1 MKITKPRARGRAIW
15 RRSVAAFHQDPQGFW
30 RHTWNQ
36 NHGKVLVSED
46 VTVVRWPST
55 VTQLQAGAWKPII
68 TVAVIHIICCSPES
82 VEVLSVLV
90 TLPQLVDVQANV
102 ESPLLFER
110 SCRRL
115 SLTAYSSV
123 SRPPDP
129 HRARRPGCKRSRSS
143 LYVAEMN
150 SWQRSVPLGSA
161 VRCQSQRGGERT
173 FAWVIVCWRKMDEV
187 GVPFYYSSHSKQNS
201 SLCFDSQIFH
211 LWTPPPAVLYRILTP
226 DDQPVVTVMSCW
238 WCFLR
243 PFHSWADISTL
254 K

>member
-1 MKITKPRARGRAIW
+1 M
-15 RRSVAAFHQDPQGFW
+15 S
-30 RHTWNQ
+30 
-36 NHGKVLVSED
+36 
-46 VTVVRWPST
+46 WPSK
-55 VTQLQAGAWKPII
+55 VPQLQAWAWNPII
-68 TVAVIHIICCSPES
+68 TAVIHIICCSPGS
-82 VEVLSVLV
+82 VEFLSVLV

-143 LYVAEMN
+143 SYVAEMN

-161 VRCQSQRGGERT
+161 VRCQSQRGGKEHLPEWLSEKDGWGGSPVLLQQPLKT
-173 FAWVIVCWRKMDEV
+173 KLFALFWQSNLPRVNTSTSSSVSNPDAWWPTCGDCDELLMV
-187 GVPFYYSSHSKQNS
+187 FSMTLPFIGWHFYAKIAFHTLEMNS
-201 SLCFDSQIFH
+201 DIEG
-211 LWTPPPAVLYRILTP
+211 
-226 DDQPVVTVMSCW
+226 
-238 WCFLR
+238 
-243 PFHSWADISTL
+243 PF

>member
-1 MKITKPRARGRAIW
+1 MT
-15 RRSVAAFHQDPQGFW
+15 VA
-30 RHTWNQ
+30 
-36 NHGKVLVSED
+36 L
-46 VTVVRWPST
+46 WPST
-55 VTQLQAGAWKPII
+55 VTQLQAWAWKPII

-82 VEVLSVLV
+82 VFLSVFV

-150 SWQRSVPLGSA
+150 SWQRSEPLGSA
-161 VRCQSQRGGERT
+161 VRCQSQRGGKEHLPEWLSAGGRWMRWESRFIT
-173 FAWVIVCWRKMDEV
+173 AATQSKTLRFVLTVKSSMCEHLHQQFCIESWRLMTNLWWLWWVAD
-187 GVPFYYSSHSKQNS
+187 GVFYNPSIHG
-201 SLCFDSQIFH
+201 
-211 LWTPPPAVLYRILTP
+211 LT
-226 DDQPVVTVMSCW
+226 
-238 WCFLR
+238 FLR
-243 PFHSWADISTL
+243 
-254 K
+254 